1 MKNHSFFFF
10 LICKNQIC
18 KTIHFYVCNTFVR
31 GSANMF
37 PVLIESIYL
46 LQKKVVLIVPGMSS
60 KNYTSLAVIIELV
73 ETSKIL

>member
-1 MKNHSFFFF
+1 MSV
-10 LICKNQIC
+10 II
-18 KTIHFYVCNTFVR
+18 FVR